1 MNAPPLPGLFE
12 RLAADHAPHV
22 NGSAAYAAL
31 DAACATAIAASGF
44 ADPEGPPVALPP
56 YGELRLPYREMG
68 AISSTKL
75 FGLDEL
81 IIFAFY
87 AANRARYR
95 SAVDIGANLGL
106 HSMLMARLGWQVTA
120 YEPDPQHM
128 AWLGDHLTMNAI
140 TGVAPV
146 RAAVSDHEGAAEF
159 VRVKGNTTG
168 SHLAGAKADPY
179 GALDRFEVAVH
190 AASRVLATCDFAK
203 IDAEG
208 HEVAILRAVPAARW
222 ATLDAMIEVGTP
234 ANAAALFAHFAA
246 LPVKLFAQQRGWAPV
261 AGLHDMPTSHREGS
275 LFISAKGAMPWGSA

>member
-1 MNAPPLPGLFE
+1 MNAAPLPGLFD
-12 RLAADHAPHV
+12 RLAADHAAHV

-31 DAACATAIAASGF
+31 DRETAAAIAASGF
-44 ADPEGPPVALPP
+44 ADPEGPAVALPP
-56 YGELRLPYREMG
+56 FGELRLPYRDMG
-68 AISSTKL
+68 AISSLQL

-81 IIFAFY
+81 VIFAFY

-95 SAVDIGANLGL
+95 RAVDIGANLGL
-106 HSMLMARLGWQVTA
+106 HSMLMARLGWRVTA

-128 AWLGDHLTMNAI
+128 AWLSEHLALNAI
-140 TGVAPV
+140 TGVTPV
-146 RAAVSDHEGAAEF
+146 RAAVSDRDGAAEF

-190 AASRVLATCDFAK
+190 AAARVLGDCDVAK

-222 ATLDAMIEVGTP
+222 PTLDAMVEVGTP
-234 ANAAALFAHFAA
+234 MNADLLFTHFKAMQ
-246 LPVKLFAQQRGWAPV
+246 VRLFAQKLGWAEV
-261 AGLHDMPTSHREGS
+261 SRVHDMPTSHREGS
-275 LFISAKGAMPWGSA
+275 LFISAKSAMPWG